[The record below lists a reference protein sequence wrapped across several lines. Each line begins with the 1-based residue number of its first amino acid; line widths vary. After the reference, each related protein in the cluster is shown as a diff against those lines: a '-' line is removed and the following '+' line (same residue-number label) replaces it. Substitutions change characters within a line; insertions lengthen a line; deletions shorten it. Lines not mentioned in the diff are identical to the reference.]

1 MKLSL
6 AHTPVMLCVG
16 PPVAAS
22 GISKL
27 IDEVCSSLKEKS
39 IPRSIGH
46 ATCLKVGFSKTT
58 NRIRLS
64 PNRGGLSAFHHKSG
78 RLGYVEHLLKF
89 S

>member
-1 MKLSL
+1 
-6 AHTPVMLCVG
+6 MLCVG
-16 PPVAAS
+16 PPAVAS
-22 GISKL
+22 GIPKL

-46 ATCLKVGFSKTT
+46 ATCLKVGSSKTT

-64 PNRGGLSAFHHKSG
+64 PNRGGLSALHHKSG
-78 RLGYVEHLLKF
+78 QLEYVEHLLKF